1 MALPRH
7 ERLRERGKFTLLF
20 KKGKSLADRN
30 LVLYYYPAEPGT
42 REAGFSVGKKLG
54 KAVIRNRIRRRMK
67 EAYRRLL
74 PGVTP
79 GYLLLFIGRRPILQA
94 DFKEI
99 LDSEKKLLK
108 KANLWKGDGKK

>member
-1 MALPRH
+1 MSLPRQ

-30 LVLYYYPAEPGT
+30 LVLYYYPWEPGH

-54 KAVIRNRIRRRMK
+54 KAVIRNRVRRKMK
-67 EAYRRLL
+67 EAYRTLL
-74 PGVTP
+74 PNVKD
-79 GYLLLFIGRRPILQA
+79 GYLLLFIGRRGILQA

-99 LDSEKKLLK
+99 LAGEKKLLQ
-108 KANLWKGDGKK
+108 KANLWKGDGKS